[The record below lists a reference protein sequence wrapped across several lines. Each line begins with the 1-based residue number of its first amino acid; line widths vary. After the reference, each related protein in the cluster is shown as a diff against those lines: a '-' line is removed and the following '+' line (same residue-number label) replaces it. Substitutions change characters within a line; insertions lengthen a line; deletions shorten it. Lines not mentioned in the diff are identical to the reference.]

1 MRKKE
6 VDDDLL
12 THPVVAR
19 RRAQWRRLTDT
30 WRPLNAEETA
40 ALVKWMRDEA
50 RRQKRWRNAMR
61 TLLTCIAAGFLAVL
75 VGHNFWNWNIA
86 GYVGLIN
93 LVCVINLALML
104 AWNSEA
110 HQEKLAALSNLTDVH
125 LVPALCEVAVST
137 NRDMRLLAQDALIR
151 MLPRLQASDSA
162 CFTGEQRASL
172 YGLLYASD
180 YGLVRIVLKSLEQ
193 IGDGKAL
200 PYVQNLA
207 SGRYLASRDLRVRV
221 IAEGCLP
228 FLEERAR
235 QQQVSET
242 LLRPVEEGSADTLL
256 RATAAVPDTSP
267 RQLLRAAQNP
277 RERYQRIKRRLKRR
291 SADRPADGE

>member
-1 MRKKE
+1 MPQE
-6 VDDDLL
+6 VEDDLL
-12 THPVVAR
+12 THPMVAR

-30 WRPLNAEETA
+30 WQPLNAEETA
-40 ALVKWMRDEA
+40 ALVEWMRDEA
-50 RRQKRWRNAMR
+50 RRQKRWRYAMCA
-61 TLLTCIAAGFLAVL
+61 LLSGIAAGFLAAL
-75 VGHNFWNWNIA
+75 IGHHLWNWNIA

-110 HQEKLAALSNLTDVH
+110 HKEKLAALSNLTDVH
-125 LVPALCEVAVST
+125 LVGPLCEVAVST

-151 MLPRLQASDSA
+151 MLPRLQASDA
-162 CFTGEQRASL
+162 ARFTAEQRASL
-172 YGLLYASD
+172 YGLLYAND
-180 YGLVRIVLKSLEQ
+180 FGLVRIVLKSLEQ

-207 SGRYLASRDLRVRV
+207 SGRYLAARDLRVRV

-235 QQQVSET
+235 QQQISET
-242 LLRPVEEGSADTLL
+242 LLRPVSDGSADTLL
-256 RATAAVPDTSP
+256 RATAEAADTPP
-267 RQLLRAAQNP
+267 RQLLRAAQSP
-277 RERYQRIKRRLKRR
+277 HE
-291 SADRPADGE
+291 DV